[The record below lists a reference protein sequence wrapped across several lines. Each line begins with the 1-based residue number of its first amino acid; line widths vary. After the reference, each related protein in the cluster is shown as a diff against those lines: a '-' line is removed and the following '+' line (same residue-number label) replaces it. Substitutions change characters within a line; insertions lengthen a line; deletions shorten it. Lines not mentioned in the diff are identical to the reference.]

1 MMEFFQTYGG
11 LLWDETLAT
20 IYMTVATVIFGYLI
34 GLPLAIFLYITD
46 KDSLS
51 ENKVVNAIVGWIANM
66 LRSIPFIILMVA
78 LMPVTRLIM
87 GKAIGSTSMIFPLVI
102 GAAPFIA
109 RMVEASFN
117 EIDRGLI
124 ICARAMGA
132 TTPQIITR
140 VLLPETMPSLVRGM
154 SIVTITIIGYTAM
167 AGTLGGG
174 GLGDVAIRYGIH
186 RYEPS
191 VMWATIVI
199 LIIMV
204 QVIQVAFDFLAKR
217 IDKNI

>member
-1 MMEFFQTYGG
+1 MMDFFQAYGG

-20 IYMTVATVIFGYLI
+20 LYMTVATVIFGYLI

-78 LMPVTRLIM
+78 LTPFTRFVM
-87 GKAIGSTSMIFPLVI
+87 GKAIGSTSMIVPLVI

-109 RMVEASFN
+109 RMIEASFN

-124 ICARAMGA
+124 ICAKAMGA
-132 TTPQIITR
+132 TTSQIITR
-140 VLLPETMPSLVRGM
+140 VLLPETMPSLIRGM

-174 GLGDVAIRYGIH
+174 GLGDVAIRYGVH
-186 RYEPS
+186 RYTPS

-199 LIIMV
+199 LIVMV
-204 QVIQVAFDFLAKR
+204 QVIQVAFDFLAKG